1 MVSATV
7 AAMNTSLLRPR
18 VLVAEDDDALRDVLV
33 GVLRDDGCEVVQVA
47 DGREL
52 FWIVE
57 RARRSRPFE
66 VVLSDI
72 RMPGYDGLDVV
83 AAWDACGT
91 LPKVVLMTAFP
102 DPATRRR
109 ANDMGVVLLE
119 KPFSLGLL
127 EALVRELG
135 DKASRAH

>member
-1 MVSATV
+1 
-7 AAMNTSLLRPR
+7 
-18 VLVAEDDDALRDVLV
+18 
-33 GVLRDDGCEVVQVA
+33 
-47 DGREL
+47 
-52 FWIVE
+52 
-57 RARRSRPFE
+57 
-66 VVLSDI
+66 
-72 RMPGYDGLDVV
+72 MPGYDGLDVV
-83 AAWDACGT
+83 AAWDACRT